1 VVQVRELVAEWVLQ
15 QGVRRQFRPGLA
27 PSEVV
32 QVLELVD
39 EWEREWVALA
49 PSEMGQGQGRQEVVL
64 PI

>member
-15 QGVRRQFRPGLA
+15 QVVRRQFRPGLA

-39 EWEREWVALA
+39 EWEREK
-49 PSEMGQGQGRQEVVL
+49 GRQEVVL